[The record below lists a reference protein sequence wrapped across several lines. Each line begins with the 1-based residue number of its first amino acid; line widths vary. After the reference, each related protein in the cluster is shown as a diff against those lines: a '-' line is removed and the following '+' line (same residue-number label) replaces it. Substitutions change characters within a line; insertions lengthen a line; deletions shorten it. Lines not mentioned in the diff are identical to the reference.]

1 MRDAT
6 ISLTITPSLPIKHDS
21 IVICRGGGG
30 GGGGVEANREAS
42 LNARQRDAPDASG
55 RLTSFSVE
63 G

>member
-21 IVICRGGGG
+21 IVICRGG

-63 G
+63 V